1 MNKVSIHHV
10 TDIDITRE
18 VFEPTENQGGFTVV
32 NITAKDKNGTR
43 TRLTC
48 FVEPNCNP
56 LDDMVIETNFINT
69 AA

>member
-43 TRLTC
+43 PRLTC